1 MSLPEPWPFM
11 RPGFCSHPRP
21 TCSPEQG
28 LIIGPCVFLA
38 RHGSS
43 GVRSGSVQGLPL
55 MTCLGVGLGLEEL

>member
-1 MSLPEPWPFM
+1 M
-11 RPGFCSHPRP
+11 RPGVLQPPPSS
-21 TCSPEQG
+21 CSPEQG

-38 RHGSS
+38 CHGSS